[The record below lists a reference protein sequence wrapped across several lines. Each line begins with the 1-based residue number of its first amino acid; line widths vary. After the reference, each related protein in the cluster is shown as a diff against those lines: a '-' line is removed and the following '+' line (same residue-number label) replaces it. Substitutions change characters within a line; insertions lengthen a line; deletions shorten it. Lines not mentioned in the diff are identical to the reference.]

1 MMNEGDEPTPTRRPR
16 AIAADSGVV
25 GEGEQLGV
33 GVELGFLEAGYDDGS
48 IVE

>member
-1 MMNEGDEPTPTRRPR
+1 MMNEGDEPTATRRPR
-16 AIAADSGVV
+16 AIAADGGVI

-33 GVELGFLEAGYDDGS
+33 EFSFLEAGYDDGS